1 MKLSDKPVF
10 VLFTETKE
18 TVAVKSIDSMS
29 MTATAVKSTT
39 PGLFL
44 CFLFGVFF
52 ILTTFLSFI
61 ITYAILFSFY
71 TG

>member
-1 MKLSDKPVF
+1 MGIN
-10 VLFTETKE
+10 
-18 TVAVKSIDSMS
+18 VALDGPS
-29 MTATAVKSTT
+29 A
-39 PGLFL
+39 GLFL